1 MDTSPNVE
9 SGILVHPTVPPS
21 TNPQKLSAL
30 SSLLEFGTL
39 SPSNLGDIRPS
50 GTPTNPFPF
59 PFVTPGPGVPFS
71 PQAAAGMTTYYR
83 PPFGVPPVTTSLDVT
98 QQASATV
105 ASSQP
110 VSKPISTPSK
120 KKSAA
125 KRNLTEVISQNILD
139 EPPVPKKKTRK
150 SNPRGKGKTKKNE
163 TDGENDVAEDNI
175 SSPPPPPSQTNKKSK
190 KVKKNTKNNTTT
202 NDNDETKATM
212 ETTTNTSHNLLTQ
225 MGLMNNSFVQPT
237 PPPLQSSSSTNG
249 TTSSP
254 NAQPQQQAQIA
265 AMYNMAPHF
274 AAYNTFPGAFNPAF
288 PGSAY
293 PGAYP
298 PPYGFHPAFS
308 NLPTGQPFPFGPPT
322 STSIASSIN
331 TYVVRFSFTCIHTLF
346 SILVHRHQFLQ
357 PHHYYHHRQAINQHL
372 LLCLKHAHQNQEVK
386 VTLEEK
392 RKNLLRL
399 DQVRKKQYL
408 VLLLQ

>member
-1 MDTSPNVE
+1 MDTPPNVE
-9 SGILVHPTVPPS
+9 SGTLVHPTVTPS

-39 SPSNLGDIRPS
+39 SPSNVGDIRPT

-175 SSPPPPPSQTNKKSK
+175 SPPPPPSKTNKKTK
-190 KVKKNTKNNTTT
+190 KLKKDTKNNTTT

-225 MGLMNNSFVQPT
+225 MGLMNNSFVQPP

-249 TTSSP
+249 TTP
-254 NAQPQQQAQIA
+254 PANAQPQQQAQIA

-293 PGAYP
+293 PGGYP

-308 NLPTGQPFPFGPPT
+308 NLPTGQPFPFVPPT
-322 STSIASSIN
+322 STSTASSIN

-372 LLCLKHAHQNQEVK
+372 LLCLKHDRQNQEVK

-399 DQVRKKQYL
+399 DQGRKKQYL